1 MQHVFHRIFSSGTF
15 FQSVDKK
22 KKIVRA
28 GRKES
33 ETRAIHRAA

>member
-15 FQSVDKK
+15 FQSVEK